1 MDKSHLEPINID
13 KDWYKKESLA
23 YLQVDTSTTAATDS
37 EIEDFYTKLGYQI
50 KETKITKNNIVIM
63 GDWNSQIRQRERG
76 EKSTIS
82 QYTHAGR
89 NDRD

>member
-37 EIEDFYTKLGYQI
+37 EIGGVYTKL
-50 KETKITKNNIVIM
+50 
-63 GDWNSQIRQRERG
+63 
-76 EKSTIS
+76 EKKRKLQKTI
-82 QYTHAGR
+82 QL
-89 NDRD
+89 